1 MGVSAFSINASGS
14 GNLQVL
20 FITGCRLLI
29 VKEEIMSEAYCKDCG
44 VSLMPQAENCPVCGA
59 GIEPDSNIE
68 VSMNEEYLSAMDN
81 QVPENYPG
89 Y

>member
-1 MGVSAFSINASGS
+1 
-14 GNLQVL
+14 
-20 FITGCRLLI
+20 
-29 VKEEIMSEAYCKDCG
+29 MSEGYCKDCG